1 MQDERLAC
9 GVRMLGL
16 YLSSECGLRILQGR
30 RIGE

>member
-16 YLSSECGLRILQGR
+16 RILQGR